1 MGYGNW
7 LHGEAIATGMVMAAD
22 LSVRMGWMAESD
34 IVRIKALL
42 EKAALPTQAPNE
54 LSPEDFLSLMSV
66 DKKVKEGVIRLVLMK
81 GIGESII
88 TDDYDKK
95 KLEET
100 LSAFHTS

>member
-1 MGYGNW
+1 
-7 LHGEAIATGMVMAAD
+7 
-22 LSVRMGWMAESD
+22 
-34 IVRIKALL
+34 
-42 EKAALPTQAPNE
+42 
-54 LSPEDFLSLMSV
+54 MSV